1 MKKTKIEVCTRTG
14 TAAVADW
21 REKRILA
28 VKAAI
33 ELRVAM
39 GMPMALDDLKRKYP
53 DVYDFVFDY

>member
-1 MKKTKIEVCTRTG
+1 MKKTKIEVCTRTE
-14 TAAVADW
+14 TAAVSRAEAAVADL

-39 GMPMALDDLKRKYP
+39 GMRCKLVAYLSRT
-53 DVYDFVFDY
+53 FD